1 MADRR
6 LAIEITVEGDAERR
20 FKVIGQAAKSS
31 AQDIE
36 QSSQRAKQGIERIE
50 KAADAGEQQV
60 KELEVAQQKAAK
72 AADDLARQSEKSAKS
87 MDRYK
92 DAISKTQQ
100 GMALL
105 GTAFTMY
112 AGQARQ
118 HEITVNALER
128 IYGEAADS
136 YIRYAD
142 QIQNTSIFSNDE
154 ALEAA
159 RIMGTLRENYDLTDQ
174 QIQQLIQTSADL
186 ATMHGFTLS
195 DAAMRVQSAI
205 RGEAES
211 AEALGLTMNQ
221 AAIDAQGLTLT
232 MSNAEAA
239 QFRFDAM
246 MQQTTSSVGA
256 AAEAIEDNAGK
267 TQQLANKAQDA
278 ALRFVEFTGPVG
290 QAASGLAAFGL
301 QGGLAAT
308 GLIQL
313 GRGFTTAA
321 AAAGGFTA
329 LMGPAGL
336 VVLGLGAAT
345 TAGILLARA
354 MRDDVAEAMKAARL
368 EGEELDAT
376 ISALTGNLSGLD
388 LQFASTIVG
397 SDDALDQL
405 LHDMEY
411 WAYLVEKWKY
421 ATGDAVELMNTK
433 PEWFAELDAE
443 TQDMI
448 RKQALE
454 QGYIDQ
460 YVEMYGSQEEAAKA
474 LAEAERD
481 LNSILTHRGAGR
493 EEILSQLSDL
503 NDAYQSQRIT
513 IADYIVALDL
523 LESQMYEIDN
533 DVILDQLEEERRA
546 AEDAARA
553 IKMLR
558 MEQQLWNGAD
568 YLPTTIAPPI
578 DTSGLWSGVDDF
590 VDGVGLVEE
599 TIRKLMARQNRQGLF
614 NSDDIANYADEVLR
628 TNKAYADLI
637 PEIDQSTRAT
647 LELDSAFGQ
656 VTGTMKGEL
665 GVSIAELNAQF
676 EEAVKNALGVSDAL
690 YDIQSRGGVVPVNLA
705 INTGNAQSALQSGF
719 NAIVGGTNA
728 MGQLAD
734 QTWQWSNSLTEGIT
748 GQSKLDQLLL
758 DGVISQKTYGE
769 ALDANHRIMKANESV
784 QEDVL
789 RIQAKQLPVLAQLAE
804 EHARYVD
811 QLADED
817 VFTQTVALGY
827 MDQTKA
833 AQAMQLAQVAS
844 SAAMA
849 GTTEAASKMIL
860 QMAEGDPILKAML
873 VDMGLLSE
881 TDGKLEVNFG
891 DVESA
896 DKAMKELNSTL
907 ETLTTVIA
915 KAFNIDVKVLD
926 GASGPLATIWN
937 YLQNI
942 DGKTVTAYANVV
954 GADFGSLAY
963 TGTFVRP
970 ERRGPSESLMQQIAN
985 SGVPSYSTGGQV
997 TLVGEVGPEL
1007 VTLPAGSTV
1016 TNAAGTRG
1024 RLNPRGRGRRGS
1036 QGDTIINKGTV
1047 HMTVVQ
1053 DYSALRDRARRKAG
1067 GKR

>member
-100 GMALL
+100 GMVLL

-118 HEITVNALER
+118 HEVTVMALER

-211 AEALGLTMNQ
+211 AEMLGLTMNQ
-221 AAIDAQGLTLT
+221 AAIDTEGLTLT

-239 QFRFDAM
+239 AFRFDALM
-246 MQQTTSSVGA
+246 TQAASSQGA
-256 AAEAIEDNAGK
+256 AAEA
-267 TQQLANKAQDA
+267 
-278 ALRFVEFTGPVG
+278 
-290 QAASGLAAFGL
+290 
-301 QGGLAAT
+301 
-308 GLIQL
+308 
-313 GRGFTTAA
+313 
-321 AAAGGFTA
+321 
-329 LMGPAGL
+329 
-336 VVLGLGAAT
+336 AAT
-345 TAGILLARA
+345 TAGKVQRLANETQDAALKFVDFTGPIGDAAGALTSFGIEAGLAVGGLTRIA
-354 MRDDVAEAMKAARL
+354 PVAAKAAVAIKGLSVATLGPLGIVAGLGAVTIAAWKYFDSLGDNGITGRMNDAATAGDDLAASIARVAHEMSNASLGLNLFGDLDTLTGQAYNDVLRLEELTAKWKEVAEAGSRPTSPITIPGGTSFDQASAEWDELIALQEKYGQGAAETLTEVSNAYNQIITNTLPGHEAALQTAMNWFDEFQAGNITLDELRDHLNGVISDFTNYSRVAL
-368 EGEELDAT
+368 ESADAT
-376 ISALTGNLSGLD
+376 NQQAQAAQNAADATHAQTSAQIAANAEFRTWLELHNLAPQYDQEQNNRTNIGNENQVRWLALYSERMNWLALS
-388 LQFASTIVG
+388 
-397 SDDALDQL
+397 
-405 LHDMEY
+405 
-411 WAYLVEKWKY
+411 
-421 ATGDAVELMNTK
+421 
-433 PEWFAELDAE
+433 
-443 TQDMI
+443 
-448 RKQALE
+448 
-454 QGYIDQ
+454 
-460 YVEMYGSQEEAAKA
+460 
-474 LAEAERD
+474 
-481 LNSILTHRGAGR
+481 
-493 EEILSQLSDL
+493 
-503 NDAYQSQRIT
+503 
-513 IADYIVALDL
+513 
-523 LESQMYEIDN
+523 
-533 DVILDQLEEERRA
+533 
-546 AEDAARA
+546 
-553 IKMLR
+553 
-558 MEQQLWNGAD
+558 
-568 YLPTTIAPPI
+568 
-578 DTSGLWSGVDDF
+578 TSGAQ
-590 VDGVGLVEE
+590 VE
-599 TIRKLMARQNRQGLF
+599 TTKA
-614 NSDDIANYADEVLR
+614 S
-628 TNKAYADLI
+628 KAYADLF
-637 PEIDQSTRAT
+637 PTIDQTTRSS
-647 LELDSAFGQ
+647 LDLDSAFGQ

-676 EEAVKNALGVSDAL
+676 EEAVRNALGVSDAL

-728 MGQLAD
+728 MGQLAE
-734 QTWQWSNSLTEGIT
+734 QTWQWSNSLTEGNL

-758 DGVISQKTYGE
+758 DGAISQKTYGE

-844 SAAMA
+844 TAAMA

-881 TDGKLEVNFG
+881 TDGKLQVNFG

-963 TGTFVRP
+963 TGTFVHP
-970 ERRGPSESLMQQIAN
+970 ERRGPAESLMQQIAN

-1036 QGDTIINKGTV
+1036 GGDTIIIKGTN
-1047 HMTVVQ
+1047 HMTVIQ
-1053 DYSALRDRARRKAG
+1053 DDSADRDFSRKIA
-1067 GKR
+1067 GKRR